1 MLVLAMIVS
10 LVPATIFAADSEE
23 PIKYVS
29 LGASNTNGYGI
40 RGYLPGSV
48 TEVRGS
54 AFSGCTAL
62 RSAVIEKNAGRF
74 RIYAFVPA
82 LLTSAAIRRMI
93 AKQHTC

>member
-1 MLVLAMIVS
+1 MKRRVLSIMLVLAMIVS

-48 TEVRGS
+48 TEDPLAADKTTLNVYGYQM
-54 AFSGCTAL
+54 APEA
-62 RSAVIEKNAGRF
+62 A
-74 RIYAFVPA
+74 YPA
-82 LLTSAAIRRMI
+82 QI
-93 AKQHTC
+93 AKELE